1 MPSKIIDLRS
11 DTVTKPT
18 QEMREAMYKAEV
30 GDDVYGEDPTVKKL
44 EEFAAEL
51 SGKEAALFVTS
62 GTMGNQISIMSH
74 VNPGDELICE
84 RDAHIFYYE
93 VGGIAALSHAQTN
106 LVAGVQGIISVEDIA
121 ERLRPDDI
129 HQPPTSLICLE
140 NTHNRAG
147 GTYYSVQQLADIHT
161 FATSHNIPV
170 HIDGARVMN
179 AVVATK
185 SSLKEVAS
193 YASSIS
199 ICLSKGLGAPIGAI
213 VVGERNFIN
222 KARRMRKRLGGGM
235 RQAGIIASAGHIALD
250 KMVGRLEFDHAHA
263 RRLAVG
269 LKEIGF
275 DVDLSTVQTN
285 IVFVN
290 LENPKKVLEELNS
303 CGVKANVMG
312 NRMRMV
318 THYDVTQEDIDYVLH
333 CFMKF
338 I

>member
-1 MPSKIIDLRS
+1 MSNKIIDLRS

-18 QEMREAMYKAEV
+18 QEMRDAMYKAEV

-74 VNPGDELICE
+74 VNPGDEIICDK
-84 RDAHIFYYE
+84 DAHIFYYE

-106 LVAGVQGIISVEDIA
+106 LVAGVNGIISVADIA
-121 ERLRPDDI
+121 ERIRPDDI
-129 HQPPTSLICLE
+129 HQPPTALICLE

-147 GTYYSVQQLADIHT
+147 GTCYSLAQLEDIHT
-161 FATSHNIPV
+161 FATSKNIPV
-170 HIDGARVMN
+170 HIDGARIMN
-179 AVVATK
+179 AAVATQ
-185 SSLKEVAS
+185 SSLKDIAKN
-193 YASSIS
+193 ASSIS
-199 ICLSKGLGAPIGAI
+199 ICLSKGLGAPIGAL
-213 VVGERNFIN
+213 VVGERSFIN

-235 RQAGIIASAGHIALD
+235 RQAGIIAAAGHIALD
-250 KMVGRLEFDHAHA
+250 KMVERLEIDHAHA

-275 DVDLSTVQTN
+275 DVDLSNVHTN

-290 LENPKKVLEELNS
+290 LDNPKKVLEELNS
-303 CGVKANVMG
+303 SGIKVNVMG

-318 THYDVTQEDIDYVLH
+318 THYGIEREDIDYVLR
-333 CFMKF
+333 CFMKMV
-338 I
+338 